1 MNSRFIII
9 AILIMIKVVGGASR
23 ARAESLVP
31 SSYYEFGLF
40 GNSPLILSSCYS
52 AKQVNYIIKKE
63 NYYNPVYRC
72 GKQGEITT
80 GGIRG

>member
-9 AILIMIKVVGGASR
+9 AILIMIKVVGVASR
-23 ARAESLVP
+23 ARAFD
-31 SSYYEFGLF
+31 YFH
-40 GNSPLILSSCYS
+40 NTSCYS

-72 GKQGEITT
+72 GQSKYNSNI
-80 GGIRG
+80 I

>member
-9 AILIMIKVVGGASR
+9 AILIMIKVIGVASR
-23 ARAESLVP
+23 VRAESYFP
-31 SSYYEFGLF
+31 ENY
-40 GNSPLILSSCYS
+40 SSCYS

-72 GKQGEITT
+72 GQSKYNSSI
-80 GGIRG
+80 I

>member
-1 MNSRFIII
+1 MNSKIII
-9 AILIMIKVVGGASR
+9 ITILILVKVVGVASR

-40 GNSPLILSSCYS
+40 GNSSLILSSCYS

-72 GKQGEITT
+72 GQSKYNLNTITL
-80 GGIRG
+80 I